1 MSLDVDRVG
10 RTVSGNVNEYGI
22 RSGFREVRNPG
33 RFCVETSGWKSFL
46 LRFAGHRTVTEVPDA
61 RYYDRRAIV
70 AMGVRLDLGV
80 CRNAQADRV
89 GADLGRVPRDHSGP
103 NAGDSRGACPRI
115 VRLHRVDL
123 ARRDAK
129 LR

>member
-22 RSGFREVRNPG
+22 RPGFREMRASA
-33 RFCVETSGWKSFL
+33 RFGVETSGWKSFL

-61 RYYDRRAIV
+61 RYHDGSAVV
-70 AMGVRLDLGV
+70 AMRMRLDLGV
-80 CRNAQADRV
+80 RRNAQADRV
-89 GADLGRVPRDHSGP
+89 RADLGRVPRDHGGP
-103 NAGDSRGACPRI
+103 NAGDSRSACARI

-123 ARRDAK
+123 TWRNAK